1 MRPSDRHPRERRRGF
16 ALPMVILVMFVLV
29 GAIAAGFSMLSSER
43 SSDDSAMQAQSAAAL
58 AETGLQQGL
67 RNRLALG
74 LPAVPPAAG
83 DSVRVWSVD
92 SAGSSVDTTGYAD
105 VVTRLMRPGVIASGI
120 PALYYVR
127 SRGVRTRA
135 AFPGGGNAVSMAG
148 AFAAFT
154 AMRMNVQASV
164 TSINGVRKA
173 GGSGLISGVDQ
184 CTGDTIAAVAV
195 PASPGYAQT
204 GGGRDPLVG
213 SPKVDTIGATSTD
226 AATGIPFDWS
236 DIVYRGAIQ
245 ATITIPNGGN
255 PSSYFPSGSAWDAYP
270 TIIVRNGPT
279 GGTPIS
285 LGPGHSGKGL
295 LIVFGDL
302 ITNGNFTWD
311 GVIIVGS
318 QLTMKGTEDVRG
330 AVATGLNAKLGL
342 LVGES
347 DLGTDELAGN
357 TKLRYNSCLVT
368 SSMTALG
375 SLRAYQ
381 NTWANNF
388 PTY

>member
-1 MRPSDRHPRERRRGF
+1 MSTDSSLRRGF

-29 GAIAAGFSMLSSER
+29 GAIAAGFAMISSER
-43 SSDDSAMQAQSAAAL
+43 SSDDSSMQAQSAAAL
-58 AETGLQQGL
+58 AEIGLQQGL

-74 LPAVPPAAG
+74 LPAVPPTAG
-83 DSVRVWSVD
+83 DSVRVTD
-92 SAGSSVDTTGYAD
+92 LDGGYAD
-105 VVTRLMRPGVIASGI
+105 VVTRLLRPGDLTTGV

-127 SRGVRTRA
+127 SRGVDTSA
-135 AFPGGGNAVSMAG
+135 TFPGGGRAVAMAA
-148 AFAAFT
+148 AFATFT
-154 AMRMNVQASV
+154 AMKMVTLASV
-164 TSINGVRKA
+164 TSINGLRKS
-173 GGSGLISGVDQ
+173 GGSGYVSGIDA

-195 PASPGYAQT
+195 PASPGFTANGASEAARANVLET
-204 GGGRDPLVG
+204 LIG
-213 SPKVDTIGATSTD
+213 SPQVDTIGSDPTD
-226 AATGIPFDWS
+226 AGTGLPFDWS
-236 DIVYRGAIQ
+236 DIVYGGAIQ

-255 PSSYFPSGSAWDAYP
+255 PSTYFPTGAAWNAYP
-270 TIIVRNGPT
+270 TIVVRNGPT

-302 ITNGNFTWD
+302 ITNGNFSWD
-311 GVIIVGS
+311 GVIVVGS

-342 LVGES
+342 PVGES
-347 DLGTDELAGN
+347 DLGVDELAGN
-357 TKLRYNSCLVT
+357 TKLQYNSCLVT
-368 SSMTALG
+368 SAMTALG

>member
-1 MRPSDRHPRERRRGF
+1 MRPDPLPPTVSRPRGF

-43 SSDDSAMQAQSAAAL
+43 SSDDSSMQAQSAAAL

-83 DSVRVWSVD
+83 DSVRVTLD
-92 SAGSSVDTTGYAD
+92 GGYAD
-105 VVTRLMRPGVIASGI
+105 VVTRLLRPGVIASGI

-135 AFPGGGNAVSMAG
+135 AFPGGGDAVSMAG

-154 AMRMNVQASV
+154 AMQMNIQASV

-173 GGSGLISGVDQ
+173 GGSGLISGVDE
-184 CTGDTIAAVAV
+184 CSGDTIAAVAV

-204 GGGRDPLVG
+204 GGGSDPLVG
-213 SPKVDTIGATSTD
+213 SPKVDTIGTTSSD

-236 DIVYRGAIQ
+236 DIVYRGAIS

-255 PSSYFPSGSAWDAYP
+255 PNTYFPSGSAWDAYP

-342 LVGES
+342 MVGES

>member
-1 MRPSDRHPRERRRGF
+1 MRRSTGF
-16 ALPMVILVMFVLV
+16 ALPMVILAMFVLV
-29 GAIAAGFSMLSSER
+29 GAIAAGFAMISSER
-43 SSDDSAMQAQSAAAL
+43 SSDDSLIQAQAAAAL

-74 LPAVPPAAG
+74 LPAVPPASG
-83 DSVRVWSVD
+83 DSTRVDLV
-92 SAGSSVDTTGYAD
+92 GGYAD
-105 VVTRLMRPGVIASGI
+105 VVTRLMRPAVIATGI

-135 AFPGGGNAVSMAG
+135 AFPGIGPAVSMAG

-154 AMRMNVQASV
+154 AMQMDIQASV
-164 TSINGVRKA
+164 TSINGLRKA
-173 GGSGLISGVDQ
+173 GGSGFVSGADE

-195 PASPGYAQT
+195 PASPGFTAT
-204 GGGRDPLVG
+204 GGGKGGGLSTLIGR
-213 SPKVDTIGATSTD
+213 PKVDTIGLTPAS

-255 PSSYFPSGSAWDAYP
+255 PTTYFPSGSAWDAYP
-270 TIIVRNGPT
+270 TILVRNGPT
-279 GGTPIS
+279 GGTAIS

-302 ITNGNFTWD
+302 VTTGNFSWD

-318 QLTMKGTEDVRG
+318 QLTMRGTEDVSG

-342 LVGES
+342 PVSES
-347 DLGTDELAGN
+347 DLGIDELAGN

-368 SSMTALG
+368 SSMTSLG
-375 SLRAYQ
+375 ALRAYQ

-388 PTY
+388 PAY